1 MQRSIKQAELQLSR
15 LDSASGQQELKLQK
29 YSHDTLKAYRWLLEN
44 QSKFEKE
51 VFGPPIVTCSITDPK
66 FADAVESLFQK
77 TDFTS
82 FTVQTRNDFRTLQIA
97 INQTLGLHDVSIRTC
112 SLSLDTMRPPMTN
125 HELAQLGFDGWAR
138 DFLVGPDPVI
148 AMLCSEKSLHLT
160 PIGLREISNEVFAR
174 LEEGSMSSWV
184 SGKKS
189 YQVTRRREYG
199 PGATST
205 RVREIKPAQV
215 WTEQP
220 VDVSLKREHQ
230 ENITLWNEQLQDI
243 KEKLESEKA
252 AVEKIRDEY
261 KQAERE
267 MVFYMAPLVSSHCVL
282 IVLQEDIE
290 TEKSAKQ
297 TAHTQYRAIPEK
309 ICMFHFLF
317 FCHQAFV

>member
-1 MQRSIKQAELQLSR
+1 
-15 LDSASGQQELKLQK
+15 
-29 YSHDTLKAYRWLLEN
+29 
-44 QSKFEKE
+44 
-51 VFGPPIVTCSITDPK
+51 
-66 FADAVESLFQK
+66 
-77 TDFTS
+77 
-82 FTVQTRNDFRTLQIA
+82 
-97 INQTLGLHDVSIRTC
+97 
-112 SLSLDTMRPPMTN
+112 MTN
-125 HELAQLGFDGWAR
+125 DQLAQLGFDGWAR

-243 KEKLESEKA
+243 KEKLESERA
-252 AVEKIRDEY
+252 AVKKISEEHE
-261 KQAERE
+261 QTERE
-267 MVFYMAPLVSSHCVL
+267 MVFRIVLLFSSHDIL
-282 IVLQEDIE
+282 IVLQTDIE
-290 TEKSAKQ
+290 KEKSAKQ

-309 ICMFHFLF
+309 ICMFRFLF
-317 FCHQAFV
+317 FCRLGFV